1 MGSRHEAPCLVG
13 PGAPVAQH
21 HLPCQEI
28 PEAGRQEE
36 SSDCSLPGFP
46 RVLAGGK
53 GGVSQWTDTDVQ
65 ERSASLSRQ
74 RPHNRERERQLTAER
89 INREKKSVR
98 QRWCVGWR
106 CNHLPTHALLLL
118 DPKLFISQC
127 IHY

>member
-1 MGSRHEAPCLVG
+1 MGEMGSRHEAPCLVG

-28 PEAGRQEE
+28 PETGRQEE

-65 ERSASLSRQ
+65 ERSASLDNV
-74 RPHNRERERQLTAER
+74 HITERERAS
-89 INREKKSVR
+89 INRGTNKLGKEIGEATMVR
-98 QRWCVGWR
+98 G
-106 CNHLPTHALLLL
+106 LAM
-118 DPKLFISQC
+118 
-127 IHY
+127 